1 MFEEVYFQRR
11 RRNPAKLLR
20 YGFTQAEDGYHLE
33 KTVMDGAFRLTVS
46 VPETGAVTTRLLD
59 CATEEEYTLHKSAAA
74 AGAFVGSVRSACGQV
89 LTDIAEQCFD
99 PDVFRSQ
106 QTMDVIRYVEERFGE
121 TLEFLWKKFPDNAVW
136 RRGDTGKWYG
146 AILTVSQRKLGL
158 DAGEAAEIID
168 LRLPPEEMADTID
181 HRRYF
186 PGWHMN
192 KKHWYTML
200 LDGSVPTEEICRR
213 IDESRRLAVK

>member
-1 MFEEVYFQRR
+1 M
-11 RRNPAKLLR
+11 
-20 YGFTQAEDGYHLE
+20 
-33 KTVMDGAFRLTVS
+33 
-46 VPETGAVTTRLLD
+46 
-59 CATEEEYTLHKSAAA
+59 
-74 AGAFVGSVRSACGQV
+74 GSVRSACGQV